1 MDNLGTSPSLSL
13 PPYIFSL
20 SLIRLKPDSVA
31 QALDLLMFRY
41 KPTIPHTMYNLPNHK
56 AETVSN
62 LLFRDLPKYVFQ
74 YPIYLSPS
82 LPFFL
87 LSYPRSPPLPLSLTF
102 LANHLI

>member
-74 YPIYLSPS
+74 YLSTS
-82 LPFFL
+82 LPSFL
-87 LSYPRSPPLPLSLTF
+87 LSSPRSPPLPLSLTF